1 MFALIDGN
9 CFYASC
15 ERIFKPQLRNKPVI
29 VLSNNDGCVVT
40 RSAEAK
46 ALGIAMGVPFFS
58 IKDVVAAHG
67 VAVFSSNYE
76 LYGDISNRM
85 MQAIASQVPSI
96 EVYSIDECF
105 ARLDDMPAAQLYPLG
120 CAIRAIVLQ
129 WVGIPTCV
137 GIAPTKTLAK
147 FCNHLAKKH
156 PSLNGVVN
164 WHGWTTQQQA
174 RSLASQPVD
183 AIWGVGN
190 NIAKRLQQ
198 LGIHT
203 ALDFSQAPTPFIR
216 KHLGLTIART
226 HSEMRGVSCID
237 ISPASHKQQLI
248 RSRSFGKK
256 IVALSDLQAA
266 IAHHASSAALAL
278 RGQQAV
284 AAQVS
289 VSLQTR
295 SAATPVAAYQR
306 NYRQLSTTLGAAT
319 SSTIRIN
326 QAAQALLGQLYQAG
340 QTYHKCGIMLAGIEP
355 AATQQL
361 DLFASQDSG
370 QSAQLMHCID
380 RINQQYGQG
389 RITLA
394 SEQQSGQWRMQRKH
408 ISPCYTTQFG
418 QLLRV
423 N

>member
-1 MFALIDGN
+1 VFALIDGN

-15 ERIFKPQLRNKPVI
+15 ERIFNPQLRHKPVI

-40 RSAEAK
+40 RSPEAK
-46 ALGIAMGVPFFS
+46 ALGIGMGVPFFT
-58 IKDVVAAHG
+58 IKDVVAANG

-76 LYGDISNRM
+76 LYGDISSRM
-85 MQAIASQVPSI
+85 MQAIASQVPSV

-105 ARLDDMPAAQLYPLG
+105 AKLDDMPAAQLYPLG

-147 FCNHLAKKH
+147 YCNHLAKKH

-164 WHGWTTQQQA
+164 WHNWTTQQQA

-183 AIWGVGN
+183 AIWGVGS
-190 NIAKRLQQ
+190 NIARRLQQ

-203 ALDFSQAPTPFIR
+203 ALDFCQAPPPFIR

-278 RGQQAV
+278 RSQQVV

-289 VSLQTR
+289 VSLQTLI
-295 SAATPVAAYQR
+295 AATPVAPYQR
-306 NYRQLSTTLGAAT
+306 SYKQLSTTLSSAT
-319 SSTIRIN
+319 SSTLRIN

-340 QTYHKCGIMLAGIEP
+340 QTYHKCGIMLSGIEP
-355 AATQQL
+355 VATQQL
-361 DLFASQDSG
+361 DLFASQDSV
-370 QSAQLMHCID
+370 QSTQLMHCID

-394 SEQQSGQWRMQRKH
+394 SEQQSQQWRMQRSH